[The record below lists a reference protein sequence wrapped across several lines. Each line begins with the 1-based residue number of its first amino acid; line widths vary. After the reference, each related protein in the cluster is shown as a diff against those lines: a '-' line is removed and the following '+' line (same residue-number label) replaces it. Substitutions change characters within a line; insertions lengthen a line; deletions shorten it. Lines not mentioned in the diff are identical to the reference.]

1 MNVPAKTDSMS
12 VQLTDVDGTTSA
24 TRGFNAAKNR
34 LPTLYICFAV
44 LVSLCFVGN
53 ATRHITDA
61 ELVYDASQNAKIAYY
76 LVHTGTYTSSKRE
89 PHNPSKAMK
98 REPVPVLAISAFLLL
113 HPSFDRYKITD
124 LENGRL
130 TRTVKFVNVFWEF
143 LAALFIFLLCLE
155 LFPNPVIAGVGA
167 MLTLAISAITFL
179 STDPAVDS
187 LFTELPAAA
196 LLLATS
202 WCAVRFV
209 RQGTTRRAISLG
221 IVLGLL
227 ALTKAAFF
235 SVGIAFILLLLFLD
249 RRKLIRRN
257 DAASPQLRAAYA
269 ALALAFFAT
278 LAPWVVRNAIS
289 LGRPQMIAGRG
300 EGILGLRM
308 MLTELPPLGLLYAS
322 SPPPLMEKLGPVL
335 GYTPADLEPGGK
347 LSVVLIHLPQWGI
360 FQERMKVDGYEGTTE
375 QWLRRATLLSM
386 VKDPLGYL
394 TSVGLFAY
402 RGTWFMQPSGLAGRL
417 DPLTFYALSAL
428 SLLCLFGVFF
438 GGLIAGNKVLVAAFG
453 LPVGAFIF
461 HSALSHGLPRYNTPI
476 TPFVVIAV
484 FWICVA
490 VGSYLWRLRDPS
502 ESTKQ
507 ELAD

>member
-1 MNVPAKTDSMS
+1 
-12 VQLTDVDGTTSA
+12 
-24 TRGFNAAKNR
+24 
-34 LPTLYICFAV
+34 
-44 LVSLCFVGN
+44 
-53 ATRHITDA
+53 
-61 ELVYDASQNAKIAYY
+61 
-76 LVHTGTYTSSKRE
+76 
-89 PHNPSKAMK
+89 
-98 REPVPVLAISAFLLL
+98 
-113 HPSFDRYKITD
+113 
-124 LENGRL
+124 
-130 TRTVKFVNVFWEF
+130 
-143 LAALFIFLLCLE
+143 
-155 LFPNPVIAGVGA
+155 
-167 MLTLAISAITFL
+167 
-179 STDPAVDS
+179 
-187 LFTELPAAA
+187 
-196 LLLATS
+196 
-202 WCAVRFV
+202 
-209 RQGTTRRAISLG
+209 
-221 IVLGLL
+221 
-227 ALTKAAFF
+227 
-235 SVGIAFILLLLFLD
+235 
-249 RRKLIRRN
+249 
-257 DAASPQLRAAYA
+257 
-269 ALALAFFAT
+269 
-278 LAPWVVRNAIS
+278 
-289 LGRPQMIAGRG
+289 
-300 EGILGLRM
+300 
-308 MLTELPPLGLLYAS
+308 
-322 SPPPLMEKLGPVL
+322 MEKLGPVL

-360 FQERMKVDGYEGTTE
+360 FQERMKADGYEGTTE

>member
-1 MNVPAKTDSMS
+1 M
-12 VQLTDVDGTTSA
+12 
-24 TRGFNAAKNR
+24 
-34 LPTLYICFAV
+34 

-143 LAALFIFLLCLE
+143 LAALFIFLLCLK

-179 STDPAVDS
+179 STDPAVELS
-187 LFTELPAAA
+187 LPSFRCRALAGDVLVRRPLRAPGNHAASNLPQHHPG
-196 LLLATS
+196 S
-202 WCAVRFV
+202 
-209 RQGTTRRAISLG
+209 
-221 IVLGLL
+221 L

-249 RRKLIRRN
+249 RRKLVRRN
-257 DAASPQLRAAYA
+257 DAASPQLRATYA

-289 LGRPQMIAGRG
+289 LGRPEMIAGRG
-300 EGILGLRM
+300 EGN
-308 MLTELPPLGLLYAS
+308 
-322 SPPPLMEKLGPVL
+322 
-335 GYTPADLEPGGK
+335 
-347 LSVVLIHLPQWGI
+347 SVCG
-360 FQERMKVDGYEGTTE
+360 
-375 QWLRRATLLSM
+375 
-386 VKDPLGYL
+386 
-394 TSVGLFAY
+394 
-402 RGTWFMQPSGLAGRL
+402 
-417 DPLTFYALSAL
+417 
-428 SLLCLFGVFF
+428 
-438 GGLIAGNKVLVAAFG
+438 
-453 LPVGAFIF
+453 
-461 HSALSHGLPRYNTPI
+461 
-476 TPFVVIAV
+476 
-484 FWICVA
+484 
-490 VGSYLWRLRDPS
+490 
-502 ESTKQ
+502 
-507 ELAD
+507 

>member
-1 MNVPAKTDSMS
+1 MP
-12 VQLTDVDGTTSA
+12 QH
-24 TRGFNAAKNR
+24 R
-34 LPTLYICFAV
+34 LSTLYICFAV
-44 LVSLCFVGN
+44 LVSLCFAGN

-76 LVHTGTYTSSKRE
+76 LVHMGAYTSSKRE
-89 PHNPSKAMK
+89 PNKPSKAMK

-155 LFPNPVIAGVGA
+155 LFPNPIIAGAGA
-167 MLTLAISAITFL
+167 LLTLAISAITFL
-179 STDPAVDS
+179 STDPAVNS

-209 RQGTTRRAISLG
+209 RQQTRRRAISLG

-235 SVGIAFILLLLFLD
+235 PVGIAFILLLLFLD
-249 RRKLIRRN
+249 RRKLVRRN
-257 DAASPQLRAAYA
+257 DAASRQLRTAYA

-289 LGRPQMIAGRG
+289 LGRPEMIAGRG

-335 GYTPADLEPGGK
+335 GYTPADIEPGGK
-347 LSVVLIHLPQWGI
+347 LSVVLIHLPQWWI
-360 FQERMKVDGYEGTTE
+360 FQERMLAEGYDGTTE

-386 VKDPLGYL
+386 AKDPLGYL

-402 RGTWFMQPSGLAGRL
+402 RGMWFMQPSGLASQI
-417 DPLTFYALSAL
+417 DPMTFYALSAL

-438 GGLIAGNKVLVAAFG
+438 GGLIAGNRDLVAAFG
-453 LPVGAFIF
+453 LAAGVFIF
-461 HSALSHGLPRYNTPI
+461 HAALSHGLPRYNTPI

-484 FWICVA
+484 LWICVA
-490 VGSYLWRLRDPS
+490 VGSSLLLLREPS